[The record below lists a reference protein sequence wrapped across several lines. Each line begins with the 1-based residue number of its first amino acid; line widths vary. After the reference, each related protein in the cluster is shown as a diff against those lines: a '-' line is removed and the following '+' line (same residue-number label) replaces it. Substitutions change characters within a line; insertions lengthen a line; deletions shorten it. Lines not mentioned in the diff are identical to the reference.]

1 MRKGPASPVQ
11 NRTAVYIDDFSSH
24 EVGQVGGEEQ
34 NGAGDFFRGGRAS
47 ERDDRSSHFLAGL
60 GFQNGIGHVGGDPT
74 GSNAI
79 YEDVATRKLRRKA
92 FDKADDAAFRSA
104 IMRMEGFTTLAF
116 RRSAG

>member
-1 MRKGPASPVQ
+1 MRKRPASPAQ
-11 NRTAVYIDDFSSH
+11 DRTSVYIDDFAGH

-74 GSNAI
+74 RSNAI
-79 YEDVATRKLRRKA
+79 YEDVVTRELRRKT
-92 FDKADDAAFRSA
+92 FDKADDAAFGSA
-104 IMRMEGFTTLAF
+104 IMRME
-116 RRSAG
+116 